1 MGSFQRFST
10 NYDQSLVGTFENLKV
25 ERSNLRFVTEGVDW
39 TQDLSYRTVPNY
51 PTRKMDGD
59 DDKDGS
65 GKSSVKPA
73 NSTLSNPGQNPL
85 KAILPPIDP
94 ATGAI
99 GKHTMTSK
107 EQQDQAAV
115 TPLPV
120 SPGTGGADGFTPSA
134 PLASNVFLA
143 NVELPSFVSQYGPPI
158 RKPPPPLTARE
169 RLCRKEGLPL
179 ERPYYPSYTKAGS
192 KRLNTP
198 YHQAETLGICAQL
211 IKQTDRVQK
220 VVPKPLSVPLAS
232 TKQIDSVMPDSNIQV
247 LNVTQAALQD
257 LEKPT
262 FLETYNESSENSMYT
277 ANEASTSLET
287 STDDNNET
295 IVEANVSVSIA
306 EPRKTRSKFAIQ
318 HSEWVNLILKHQR
331 TALAMN
337 VDQLFPDEEFS
348 ETTLFQLPSRLL
360 EFGQSLAAFIGLPEN
375 RDHWY
380 FVEVLPYFF
389 RRQIDDIWVFQA
401 DDHGSAD
408 FVQCQRLDSA
418 YIVMHDKSISNNT
431 LAVTAQLY
439 EAYMLP

>member
-1 MGSFQRFST
+1 M
-10 NYDQSLVGTFENLKV
+10 
-25 ERSNLRFVTEGVDW
+25 
-39 TQDLSYRTVPNY
+39 
-51 PTRKMDGD
+51 
-59 DDKDGS
+59 
-65 GKSSVKPA
+65 
-73 NSTLSNPGQNPL
+73 
-85 KAILPPIDP
+85 
-94 ATGAI
+94 
-99 GKHTMTSK
+99 
-107 EQQDQAAV
+107 
-115 TPLPV
+115 
-120 SPGTGGADGFTPSA
+120 
-134 PLASNVFLA
+134 
-143 NVELPSFVSQYGPPI
+143 
-158 RKPPPPLTARE
+158 
-169 RLCRKEGLPL
+169 
-179 ERPYYPSYTKAGS
+179 
-192 KRLNTP
+192 
-198 YHQAETLGICAQL
+198 
-211 IKQTDRVQK
+211 QK